1 MTRHFRSWI
10 WLAAVLLQIALAPFA
25 SRLAAASPRPDAG
38 LQGDQFPMT
47 AQTPLMSSDPLLEV
61 KKAVVRLP
69 YAAILGT
76 VLALRPR
83 RKGQGR
89 RNILVVQTQIIL
101 SVVGAVV
108 MLVVGDST
116 ARAFGIVGAAGLVRY
131 RSTIDD
137 PKEAVVMLCALS
149 AGLACGVGL
158 YVLAPFATVFM
169 TVLLWIVEYFEPPT
183 RKAYELK
190 ISTKDAN
197 NFRPK
202 AEDLLIGLKLDFE
215 LLSEGED
222 ELGYSVLVPLNVKT
236 RDVSDT
242 LKILSGDD
250 EISIEWEEKKS
261 KK

>member
-1 MTRHFRSWI
+1 MTTGLSRVWPRLAFG
-10 WLAAVLLQIALAPFA
+10 AAVLLAALAPFA
-25 SRLAAASPRPDAG
+25 LAPKDFDA
-38 LQGDQFPMT
+38 LE
-47 AQTPLMSSDPLLEV
+47 EV
-61 KKAVVRLP
+61 KRAAIRLP
-69 YAAILGT
+69 YAAVLGT
-76 VLALRPR
+76 ILALRPR
-83 RKGQGR
+83 RKGHSR

-101 SVVGAVV
+101 SVVGAVI
-108 MLVVGDST
+108 MLVVGNNT

-149 AGLACGVGL
+149 AGLACGVGS
-158 YVLAPFATVFM
+158 YVLAPFATIFM
-169 TVLLWIVEYFEPPT
+169 TGLLWVVEYFEPPT
-183 RKAYELK
+183 RKAFELK
-190 ISTKDAN
+190 ISTKDAV
-197 NFRPK
+197 NFRAK

-222 ELGYSVLVPLNVKT
+222 ELGYSVLVPLDVKT

-250 EISIEWEEKKS
+250 EITIEWEEKKS